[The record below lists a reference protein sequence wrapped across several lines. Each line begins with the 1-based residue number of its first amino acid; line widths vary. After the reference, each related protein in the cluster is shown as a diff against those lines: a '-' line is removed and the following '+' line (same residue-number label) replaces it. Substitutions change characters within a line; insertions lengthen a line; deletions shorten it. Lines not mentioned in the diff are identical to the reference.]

1 MVKLPRRDSIPIL
14 YIIRAFRILLLHD
27 SIIKLNELTTDREI
41 LSACGRIFS
50 SEWMGQAFIYLCR
63 NGATTAWLLQ
73 VQLGM
78 PETTSHRVLK
88 QLMAMEVVEPV
99 IKIPRRKLSRSG
111 PIPKVWGLRGHYTPE
126 DVAKA
131 INLHYRTLSPKYR
144 MAREIAQSML
154 SEYIRPRHVKEI
166 SYREIVAY
174 VKERRRVPFH
184 SPDLADLAAT
194 YIHEQGIKVWR

>member
-1 MVKLPRRDSIPIL
+1 MVKLPRRDSIPII

-27 SIIKLNELTTDREI
+27 SIIKLNELATDREI

-63 NGATTAWLLQ
+63 TGATTAWLLQ

-88 QLMAMEVVEPV
+88 RLMTLEIVEPV
-99 IKIPRRKLSRSG
+99 IKIPRRKLRRSG
-111 PIPKVWGLRGHYTPE
+111 PIPKVWGLRGHYGDE

-166 SYREIVAY
+166 SYKDIVAY
-174 VKERRRVPFH
+174 VREMRRVPFH

>member
-1 MVKLPRRDSIPIL
+1 MVKLPRHDSIPIL
-14 YIIRAFRILLLHD
+14 YIIRAFRIILSND
-27 SIIKLNELTTDREI
+27 SIISRNSLATDREI

-63 NGATTAWLLQ
+63 TGAVTAWLLQ
-73 VQLGM
+73 IQLGM

-88 QLMAMEVVEPV
+88 QLMALEIVEPV
-99 IKIPRRKLSRSG
+99 IKMPRRRMKRSG
-111 PIPKVWGLRGHYTPE
+111 PIPKVWGLRGHYVPE

-144 MAREIAQSML
+144 LAREVAQSML
-154 SEYIRPRHVKEI
+154 TEYLEPRHLKEI

-174 VKERRRVPFH
+174 VKDNRWISFNA
-184 SPDLADLAAT
+184 PDIAELAAD
-194 YIHEQGIKVWR
+194 YIHEKGIKVWR